1 MKAIKKVT
9 LSLLLVVCLLVV
21 VNGSASA
28 MTASGGGF
36 SGLINIPTADI
47 LSTNQATIG
56 YQLIDNG
63 DKVLLNYG
71 IENNIEFGLTGY
83 WYDEERNNG
92 DDSDL
97 FLNVKMRFME
107 ENSNQPALAM
117 GIVDED
123 LYITASKNLDY
134 YDLRGH
140 IGVGNGGFDGVFA
153 GLSKTINPVSI
164 TADKGD
170 SFKMPVTTL
179 MLDYVNQSLNVG
191 AKFKINSQF
200 NFNVALEDLS
210 DLSAGVQFN
219 NQF

>member
-97 FLNVKMRFME
+97 FLNVKMLFKN
-107 ENSNQPALAM
+107 NSEL
-117 GIVDED
+117 GI
-123 LYITASKNLDY
+123 
-134 YDLRGH
+134 
-140 IGVGNGGFDGVFA
+140 
-153 GLSKTINPVSI
+153 
-164 TADKGD
+164 
-170 SFKMPVTTL
+170 
-179 MLDYVNQSLNVG
+179 
-191 AKFKINSQF
+191 
-200 NFNVALEDLS
+200 
-210 DLSAGVQFN
+210 
-219 NQF
+219 